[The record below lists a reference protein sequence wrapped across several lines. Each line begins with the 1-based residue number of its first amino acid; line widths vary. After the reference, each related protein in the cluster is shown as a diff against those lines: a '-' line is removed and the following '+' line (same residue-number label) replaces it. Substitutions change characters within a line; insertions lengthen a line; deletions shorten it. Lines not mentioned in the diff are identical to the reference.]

1 MQRLTLPKEI
11 VLFLFL
17 LFVGCNNPT
26 DKEKLFSISGAT
38 MGTTYHIK
46 VMFPNSLTDKIRLN
60 RLQNEI
66 DSVLKVVNQ
75 EMSTYIETSE
85 LSQFN
90 KFKSNEW
97 FPISKDFAYVIKE
110 ALKISKLTNGAY
122 DITVGPLVNLWGFGP
137 EENKI
142 QIPTDSEI
150 ERRREEVGYQY
161 LQLKENPPAIK
172 KENPDLYC
180 DLSSIAKGFGVD
192 KVSELLLAKNI
203 INFMVEIGGEVRTSG
218 YKAKRQ
224 KWRIGISSPDGSSKI
239 KKVVL
244 LENLSMAT
252 SGDYNNN
259 YIINGKEYSHTIDPR
274 TGRPITHSL
283 VSVSVIDSSC
293 MVADGF
299 ATAIDVLGP
308 INGFEFALKNK
319 IPVLM
324 FIKEKNKFVEKSTR
338 EFDKLLKILE

>member
-1 MQRLTLPKEI
+1 
-11 VLFLFL
+11 
-17 LFVGCNNPT
+17 
-26 DKEKLFSISGAT
+26 
-38 MGTTYHIK
+38 
-46 VMFPNSLTDKIRLN
+46 
-60 RLQNEI
+60 
-66 DSVLKVVNQ
+66 
-75 EMSTYIETSE
+75 MSTYIETSE
-85 LSQFN
+85 LSLFN
-90 KFKSNEW
+90 KFRGKEW
-97 FPISKDFAYVIKE
+97 FPISKDFAYVINE
-110 ALKISKLTNGAY
+110 AIKISKLTNGAY

-137 EENKI
+137 EKNTMKVPADT
-142 QIPTDSEI
+142 QIK
-150 ERRREEVGYQY
+150 RRKKEVGFKY
-161 LQLKENPPAIK
+161 LQLRKNPPAIRK
-172 KENPDLYC
+172 SNPDLYC

-192 KVSELLLAKNI
+192 KVSELLLVKNI

-218 YKAKRQ
+218 YKAKHQ

-259 YIINGKEYSHTIDPR
+259 YIIDGKEYSHTIDPR

-283 VSVSVIDSSC
+283 VSVSVLDSSC

-308 INGFEFALKNK
+308 IDGFEFALKNK

-324 FIKEKNKFVEKSTR
+324 FIKEKNEFVEKSTK